1 MVDYLREFTSQGCDT
16 FLFRSD
22 DEDGF
27 PGHHGG
33 DKDDWKQHL
42 KIIASVPKATNPSW
56 QTWNLSQVAQVV
68 HV

>member
-22 DEDGF
+22 DEDEF
-27 PGHHGG
+27 PGHG
-33 DKDDWKQHL
+33 DEKDDWEEHW
-42 KIIASVPKATNPSW
+42 KIIASVPQATNPSW